1 VLNVG
6 LVFLRAP
13 GDEAIRSS
21 DPARRRRCGP
31 RPHEAR
37 TLPRRTD
44 AVRHCGDRQTQLHG
58 GGRLIVTCTAT
69 TASHATDSSRDPQS
83 LAAQNIPFRRDP
95 AGQPGHGSAVHN
107 GGSRVTAVISDRDT
121 ALQMLESTSDLIE
134 SVCARTD
141 LIAWDIASRR
151 LGSVYG
157 RLATAARGACGAHRS
172 RCCRAGLASAALTGP
187 GRGLACLPGG
197 TGTGRCP
204 LAGAGMRTW
213 QDGITGSL
221 LRGSA

>member
-95 AGQPGHGSAVHN
+95 AGQPGHGSAVYN
-107 GGSRVTAVISDRDT
+107 GRER
-121 ALQMLESTSDLIE
+121 ALRPS
-134 SVCARTD
+134 
-141 LIAWDIASRR
+141 
-151 LGSVYG
+151 
-157 RLATAARGACGAHRS
+157 
-172 RCCRAGLASAALTGP
+172 
-187 GRGLACLPGG
+187 RGLITLREQKRWGSEFPDRGQRCALGHERRIGCRSAGSEQPRTRKAIGICPSLFGEAVPVTPALGTESSLVVTEGPRTLPGHG
-197 TGTGRCP
+197 
-204 LAGAGMRTW
+204 
-213 QDGITGSL
+213 
-221 LRGSA
+221 

>member
-1 VLNVG
+1 MLNVG

-95 AGQPGHGSAVHN
+95 AGQPGHGSAVYN
-107 GGSRVTAVISDRDT
+107 GRERALRPSRGLITLREQKRWGSEFPDRD
-121 ALQMLESTSDLIE
+121 S
-134 SVCARTD
+134 
-141 LIAWDIASRR
+141 
-151 LGSVYG
+151 
-157 RLATAARGACGAHRS
+157 AARSAISGASGADRPVPS
-172 RCCRAGLASAALTGP
+172 SPGLARRSASVVALRRSGA
-187 GRGLACLPGG
+187 RY
-197 TGTGRCP
+197 TGTGYGIQFGGHGRTEDV
-204 LAGAGMRTW
+204 AGAWVRIAPCGTECCS
-213 QDGITGSL
+213 IT
-221 LRGSA
+221 